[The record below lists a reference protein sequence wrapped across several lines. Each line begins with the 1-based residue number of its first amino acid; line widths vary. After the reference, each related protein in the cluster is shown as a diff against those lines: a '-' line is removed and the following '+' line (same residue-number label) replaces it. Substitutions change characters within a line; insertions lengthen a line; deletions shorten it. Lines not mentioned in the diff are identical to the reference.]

1 MKKRPIFAFICGIVG
16 TLILATGLRLFA
28 PSPVVAQTNSNLI
41 VSAAASLKDA
51 LQAVQQVY
59 QQTKPAV
66 SIKYNFAASGPLQ
79 QQIENGAPVDVF
91 VSAAEK
97 QMNALDKKGLILKDT
112 RRYLLTNTLV
122 LIVPQNSS
130 SAITDFRQ
138 LAGSD
143 VKKIAVGE
151 PRSVPAGQY
160 ADEVFKNLGILSQVR
175 PKLVLGNSVRQV
187 LTFVASGNADA
198 GLVYATDAK
207 ISPQV
212 KVVATAAEN
221 LHSPIIYPVAVLKN
235 SKNVQAAKEYVQ
247 FLSSNQTSGVFQKYG
262 FGIPR

>member
-59 QQTKPAV
+59 QQTKPDV

-112 RRYLLTNTLV
+112 RRDLLTNTLV
-122 LIVPQNSS
+122 LIVPQNS

-160 ADEVFKNLGILSQVR
+160 AEEVFKNLGILSQVK

-221 LHSPIIYPVAVLKN
+221 LHSPITYPVAVLKN

-247 FLSSNQTSGVFQKYG
+247 FLSSNQTSGVFHKYG
-262 FGIPR
+262 FGIAR